1 MEYPE
6 CVDADDRIV
15 VVGKDGQR
23 GGRLRVTCPNCRQKR
38 YIGVKKIHAGL
49 KENTFTGLCHSCYAR
64 HSSDRCKN
72 QRGKRNPFW
81 KGGKHIDSCGYILCT
96 VQPSH
101 RFFCMANRANGI
113 SEHRL
118 VMAEH
123 LGRPLSRKEHC
134 HHIDGNR
141 LNNHID
147 NLALM
152 TSSNHSR
159 FENLLNHGKVERKDV
174 LDYVLERK

>member
-49 KENTFTGLCHSCYAR
+49 KENTFTGLCFSCHVR
-64 HSSDRCKN
+64 QWSDRRKY
-72 QRGKRNPFW
+72 QRGEKSPGW
-81 KGGKHIDSCGYILCT
+81 KGGKYIDSNGYVLCT

-113 SEHRL
+113 SKHRL

-134 HHIDGNR
+134 HHIDGNHS
-141 LNNHID
+141 NNDIE

-152 TSSNHSR
+152 TKSNHAR
-159 FENLLNHGKVERKDV
+159 FEAALRRGEVEKKM
-174 LDYVLERK
+174 L